1 MAKSKPKSKKKVQ
14 KSTKDKSQHLG
25 KLLATGELNEILGRG
40 KATQWFRQVDASS
53 LIFFR
58 IFFGLIMLWE
68 MLRYLSKGW
77 ISEMFTRP
85 AYNFNYWPFEFLSP
99 LPGSGMTILFIGMAI
114 LSICIMTGLFYRVAT
129 VAFFLSF
136 SYMFLLEQTRY
147 LNHFYLVVLLSFV
160 MIFLPL
166 NRSASL
172 DVRWRKQKG
181 SETVPLWALWFAKL
195 MVAVP
200 YFFGGIAKITPDWL
214 QGEPLQGWLQRSV
227 ASGKLGSFFEMPIV
241 AYGMSYGGLLLD
253 LLVVPALLFKRT
265 RTIAFLLLLGFH
277 LMNATIFNIGIFP
290 WFMIV
295 ASTLYFSPS
304 WPRKLLQNLGGKW
317 PMRYPSRE
325 ALLAPATLNS
335 RHRLILG
342 GIAVWMLIQVAVPLR
357 FLFFPG
363 NVNWT
368 EEGHRFSWHM
378 KLREKKG
385 RINFIVKDKD
395 SGMTQIVDPRTMILP
410 WQYRKMSIHPYLIWQ
425 FADHLKDQFAA
436 QGQDVAVFADSKAS
450 LNGRAYQQLIDPGVD
465 LTSVA
470 RPVFGSSPWI
480 TPLSTPLSEKD
491 EPRRRPPQ

>member
-1 MAKSKPKSKKKVQ
+1 MAKSNTKSKKKGQ
-14 KSTKDKSQHLG
+14 KSTKGKSQDLG
-25 KLLATGELNEILGRG
+25 KLLATGQLSEILGKG
-40 KATQWFRQVDASS
+40 KANQWFRQVDASS

-68 MLRYLSKGW
+68 MFRYLSKGW
-77 ISEMFTRP
+77 ITEMFTRP
-85 AYNFNYWPFEFLSP
+85 TYHFNYWPFDFLSP
-99 LPGSGMTILFIGMAI
+99 LPGNGMTWLFIGMAI
-114 LSICIMTGLFYRVAT
+114 LSLCIMTGLFYRFASI
-129 VAFFLSF
+129 AFFLSF

-172 DVRWRKQKG
+172 DVRWRKLKG
-181 SETVPLWALWFAKL
+181 SETVPLWALWFARL
-195 MVAVP
+195 MIGVP
-200 YFFGGIAKITPDWL
+200 YFFGGVAKITPDWL
-214 QGEPLQGWLQRSV
+214 QGQPLQDWLQRKVST
-227 ASGKLGSFFEMPIV
+227 GQLGSFFEMPIV

-265 RTIAFLLLLGFH
+265 RTIAFLLLLAFH

-304 WPRKLLQNLGGKW
+304 WPRKLFQNLGGKW
-317 PMRYPSRE
+317 PMRYPARE
-325 ALLAPATLNS
+325 ALLAPTTLNS

-342 GIAVWMLIQVAVPLR
+342 GIAVWMLIQVTVPLR

-378 KLREKKG
+378 KLRDKEG
-385 RINFIVKDKD
+385 QVSFIVKDKS
-395 SGMTQIVDPRTMILP
+395 SGEAQIIDPRTLILP
-410 WQYRKMSIHPYLIWQ
+410 WQYRKMSVHPYLIWQ
-425 FADHLKDQFAA
+425 FADYLKDEYAEL
-436 QGQDVAVFADSKAS
+436 GRDVAVYANAKAS
-450 LNGRAYQQLIDPGVD
+450 LNGRTYQQLIDPTVD

-470 RPVFGSSPWI
+470 RPVFTSSPWI
-480 TPLSTPLSEKD
+480 TPLNTPLSERD
-491 EPRRRPPQ
+491 DPRQRPSQ